1 MDYGATVEVSKG
13 SRASKGPG
21 HIARLGSGGRGRR
34 KSSKSVSRS
43 HKAGLQFRVGR
54 IARYLKGGKYAER
67 VGAGAA
73 VYLAAVLEYLA
84 AEVMI

>member
-21 HIARLGSGGRGRR
+21 HIASGSGGHGRR

-67 VGAGAA
+67 VGADAPL
-73 VYLAAVLEYLA
+73 YLAAVLEYLA